1 MTWGSVKNS
10 GGACVFCTV
19 PIRGTEDPL
28 ELQYKIHKSPQSF
41 WHSLKSFQ
49 LQFQLQFQCQSK
61 FPNQKLINSPGQRP
75 RACLR
80 KFRAPTT
87 DQKPGH
93 RPLSF
98 SSGGDL
104 GGYRAVIFRLFFVAK
119 NHLHFY
125 CQNLE
130 KTMVFGGQNGI
141 ENSIFRV
148 LEGIGFRH

>member
-1 MTWGSVKNS
+1 MAVPSFNKLSPEMSIVSRGLTLFIVRIVGFVFLSGNNFIFSLDGNIFSHILSGSL
-10 GGACVFCTV
+10 F
-19 PIRGTEDPL
+19 
-28 ELQYKIHKSPQSF
+28 SP
-41 WHSLKSFQ
+41 KG
-49 LQFQLQFQCQSK
+49 
-61 FPNQKLINSPGQRP
+61 NSPGQRP

-104 GGYRAVIFRLFFVAK
+104 GGYRAVVFRLFFVAK